1 MSDVAQQNLSSDRIF
16 KTLRPKLVRLAY
28 RMTGSLADAEDVVQ
42 AAFIRWQAV
51 NHENVQSP
59 EAYLR
64 RIVTRLCLDAMRTI
78 RRRREVYIGEWLPDP
93 IIAEEGDSDE
103 DEITMSLMLA
113 LERLSPLERAAFL
126 LHDVFGAT
134 FEEVAKSIR
143 RSPLA
148 ARQLAS
154 RARTNV
160 RKTHRR
166 YDVERSHADEIA
178 KAFYE
183 ASRNGNIERLRILL
197 AEDISLHADGGGQ
210 RPTIDRPIHGRESVL
225 QILGQFS
232 KRFQIDGSA
241 LLSIV
246 RVNGLSGFVT
256 READGE
262 VQTTALEIDSDI
274 IRAIYVVRNP
284 LKLRHLS
291 ML

>member
-1 MSDVAQQNLSSDRIF
+1 MSVAQQNLSSDRIF
-16 KTLRPKLVRLAY
+16 EALRPKLVRLAY

-51 NHENVQSP
+51 IHEDVQSP

-64 RIVTRLCLDAMRTI
+64 RIVTRLCLDAMRTV

-134 FEEVAKSIR
+134 FEEVAKSIG

-166 YDVERSHADEIA
+166 YDVERSRGDEIA

-183 ASRNGNIERLRILL
+183 ASRSGNIERLRILL

-262 VQTTALEIDSDI
+262 VQTTALEIDSDT

-291 ML
+291 RL